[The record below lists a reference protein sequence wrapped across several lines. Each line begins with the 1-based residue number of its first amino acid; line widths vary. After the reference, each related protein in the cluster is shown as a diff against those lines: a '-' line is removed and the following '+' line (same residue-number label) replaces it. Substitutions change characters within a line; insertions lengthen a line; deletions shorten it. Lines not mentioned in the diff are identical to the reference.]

1 MGFFSR
7 FFGNSTP
14 EQPTVNTVVEKP
26 LKRGVSYHPD
36 LVENLKA
43 DHQALF
49 ALYGVMVD
57 LVNKGRYDE
66 LPPKLHEFKMALQGH
81 VLVENV
87 QFYVYL
93 QNKLVDDA
101 MNLEFIKDV
110 RKEMN
115 GIARAVV
122 NFTKKYE
129 SIEFTDEV
137 KPEFSEELSGI
148 GAVLT
153 QRVEMEESQLYTL
166 YEP

>member
-7 FFGNSTP
+7 FFGSSTVERP
-14 EQPTVNTVVEKP
+14 AQNTIIKPSVEK
-26 LKRGVSYHPD
+26 GVGYHPN
-36 LVENLKA
+36 LVENLKS

-49 ALYGVMVD
+49 TIYGAMVA
-57 LVNKGRYDE
+57 LVNQGKYAE
-66 LPPKLHEFKMALQGH
+66 LTPKLQEFKMALQAH

-93 QNKLVDDA
+93 QNKLQDDP

-122 NFTKKYE
+122 NFSKKYE
-129 SIEFTDEV
+129 TIEFTNEV
-137 KPEFSEELSGI
+137 KQTFSDDLNEI
-148 GAVLT
+148 GTVLT

-166 YEP
+166 YTP